1 MSLCKVRLNQQLAVY
16 VTALFAMLQL
26 LHLAD
31 TAVSKEEH
39 CMMHRA
45 TRSENMLKY
54 WAKSKFL
61 LLHVSAQQKIVAP
74 TRVLP
79 AFIQKPYQ
87 NKHICCL

>member
-45 TRSENMLKY
+45 TQRLKTVEI
-54 WAKSKFL
+54 ARRRRRLQALAS
-61 LLHVSAQQKIVAP
+61 QQV
-74 TRVLP
+74 
-79 AFIQKPYQ
+79 
-87 NKHICCL
+87 